1 MDFPAS
7 TQSIAKI
14 AVEGS
19 NFYGMIEKNDA
30 DLAVIAP
37 TFSRILPM
45 APATTPQTDK
55 KYTLLDRIGTGGMAE
70 VYRGR
75 LSGAEGFAKLVVIKK
90 LLPHFADDPQVV
102 AHFIAEAKLAA
113 LLQHENIVQVY
124 DFGEEGGS
132 YFIAMECL
140 FGKDLHTILRR
151 ARELHD
157 PLGVEHTLMIVAKVC
172 EAMEYAHTLRDFH
185 QQPLH
190 IIHRDLSPHN
200 IFVTYE
206 GRVKIIDFGIARTDL
221 FDHQTQ
227 IGVAKGKL
235 AYMAP
240 EQLEATAIDHR
251 ADIFAI
257 GILLYE
263 MLSGQ
268 RLYSGD
274 TATMLR
280 RCLQGEHQS
289 LRQVCPGL
297 NPALYDI
304 VDKALAR
311 EVGCRYQSCAQLQ
324 ADIEECLFAVNRRP
338 SPHLLEQLLQR
349 LFAEEMAAEKRERRQ
364 VLPGFA
370 AVGDR
375 TGSHHPP
382 GPEPSATPM
391 DEPTTVA
398 TLSGIKP
405 PPGAPEKTPAP
416 LPAVPVRRRY
426 RLALAVTALLTLCLI
441 ASAIAFQEL
450 SKDWD
455 VEPLTPAAT
464 VPMPTTPDPGSS
476 PPESTA
482 DGGNFLQGSGH
493 TLKGMFQA
501 PKDGRYSL
509 LQDSFEKKRQR
520 LITDLEA
527 QAEEAVRQQHLT
539 APAEDNAVWY
549 YRKVL
554 ALDPDHQGARLGLV
568 RLAETY
574 ANRAEEA
581 FASFRIREAR
591 GYVRE
596 GLAVLPD
603 YPQLLELHRDLTA
616 SKPRIAL
623 KGLEKRLAM
632 AEH

>member
-1 MDFPAS
+1 MAS
-7 TQSIAKI
+7 TSSQQAS
-14 AVEGS
+14 G
-19 NFYGMIEKNDA
+19 
-30 DLAVIAP
+30 
-37 TFSRILPM
+37 
-45 APATTPQTDK
+45 

-124 DFGEEGGS
+124 DFGEESGS
-132 YFIAMECL
+132 YFIAMEYL

-151 ARELHD
+151 ARELRD
-157 PLGVEHTLMIVAKVC
+157 PLGVEHTLMILAKVC

-227 IGVAKGKL
+227 IGVAKGKI

-240 EQLEATAIDHR
+240 EQLEATTIDHR
-251 ADIFAI
+251 VDIFAI

-268 RLYSGD
+268 RLYCGD

-280 RCLQGEHQS
+280 QCLQGEHQS

-311 EVGCRYQSCAQLQ
+311 EVGCRYQSCAHLQ
-324 ADIEECLFAVNRRP
+324 ADLEECLFAINRRP
-338 SPHLLEQLLQR
+338 SPQLLEKLLQR
-349 LFAEEMAAEKRERRQ
+349 LFAEELASEKRERHHA
-364 VLPGFA
+364 LPGFA
-370 AVGDR
+370 AVGER
-375 TGSHHPP
+375 TGSHRHP
-382 GPEPSATPM
+382 ERQAEEATIAVSP
-391 DEPTTVA
+391 PT
-398 TLSGIKP
+398 P
-405 PPGAPEKTPAP
+405 PPNPTVPTQAPPPPAS
-416 LPAVPVRRRY
+416 LPRRRR
-426 RLALAVTALLTLCLI
+426 RLALTAAALFTLALTI
-441 ASAIAFQEL
+441 ASFIAFQEL
-450 SKDWD
+450 SKDWH
-455 VEPLTPAAT
+455 EPLPATPPAAA
-464 VPMPTTPDPGSS
+464 VSAAPAPDTAPS
-476 PPESTA
+476 ESTTE
-482 DGGNFLQGSGH
+482 GGNFLQGSGH

-509 LQDSFEKKRQR
+509 LQESFEKKRQR
-520 LITDLEA
+520 VIAGLEA
-527 QAEEAVRQQHLT
+527 QAEEAVRQERLT

-554 ALDPDHQGARLGLV
+554 AIDPDHQGARDGLA
-568 RLAETY
+568 RLAGRY
-574 ANRAEEA
+574 AVRAEEA
-581 FASFRIREAR
+581 FARFRIGEAR
-591 GYVRE
+591 AYVRE
-596 GLAVLPD
+596 GLAIFPEHR
-603 YPQLLELHRDLTA
+603 QLLELQGDLSA
-616 SKPRIAL
+616 SKPLIAI
-623 KGLEKRLAM
+623 KGLEKRLGA
-632 AEH
+632 AAR

>member
-1 MDFPAS
+1 MTTSAS
-7 TQSIAKI
+7 PTT
-14 AVEGS
+14 GS
-19 NFYGMIEKNDA
+19 
-30 DLAVIAP
+30 
-37 TFSRILPM
+37 
-45 APATTPQTDK
+45 

-90 LLPHFADDPQVV
+90 LLPHYTDDPQVV

-124 DFGEEGGS
+124 DFGEDGGS

-151 ARELHD
+151 AREVHA
-157 PLGVEHTLMIVAKVC
+157 PLGVEHTLMIIAKVC

-190 IIHRDLSPHN
+190 IVHRDLSPHN

-240 EQLEATAIDHR
+240 EQLEARAIDHR

-280 RCLQGEHQS
+280 KCLQGEHQS
-289 LRQVCPGL
+289 LRQVSPGL

-311 EVGCRYQSCAQLQ
+311 EVGCRYQSCAQLL

-338 SPHLLEQLLQR
+338 SPHLLEKLVQR
-349 LFAEEMAAEKRERRQ
+349 LFAEEMAAEKREQRQ

-370 AVGDR
+370 TVGDR
-375 TGSHHPP
+375 TGSHRQP
-382 GPEPSATPM
+382 GPAPSM
-391 DEPTTVA
+391 DAGEEPTMATTSPLAPPETTPPQVRPATAKTVA
-398 TLSGIKP
+398 F
-405 PPGAPEKTPAP
+405 
-416 LPAVPVRRRY
+416 R
-426 RLALAVTALLTLCLI
+426 RLAMAATTLLTLCLI

-455 VEPLTPAAT
+455 DEGMATPPANPMSVTVELEPAPSEGA
-464 VPMPTTPDPGSS
+464 V
-476 PPESTA
+476 

-493 TLKGMFQA
+493 TLKGMFQP

-509 LQDSFEKKRQR
+509 LQESFEKKRQR
-520 LITDLEA
+520 IIADLEA
-527 QAEEAVRQQHLT
+527 QAEEALSQNRLT
-539 APAEDNAVWY
+539 TPAEASALFY
-549 YRKVL
+549 YRKIL
-554 ALDPDHQGARLGLV
+554 AISPEHRGAREGLS
-568 RLAETY
+568 RLAGSY
-574 ANRAEEA
+574 ALRAEEA
-581 FASFRIREAR
+581 FSSFQIAAAR
-591 GYVRE
+591 ATVRE
-596 GLAVLPD
+596 GLTIDPENR
-603 YPQLLELHRDLTA
+603 QLLELRQELSA
-616 SKPRIAL
+616 SKPLIAL
-623 KGLEKRLAM
+623 KGLEKKLAAM
-632 AEH
+632 R